1 MATTNIPADLKYTNT
16 DEWVKVDGGEAI
28 IGITDYAQNA
38 LSDLVYVELPQVGD
52 TFKAGAH
59 LATVESVKAASDVN
73 MPISGTVVA
82 VNSSLETAPEQAN
95 QEPYGKGW
103 FVRVKPS
110 NLADMDSLLDAAA
123 YEKLCAERE

>member
-16 DEWVKVDGGEAI
+16 DEWVKLDGGEAI
-28 IGITDYAQNA
+28 VGITDYAQNA
-38 LSDLVYVELPQVGD
+38 LSDLVYIELPQVGD
-52 TFKAGAH
+52 TFDAGSH
-59 LATVESVKAASDVN
+59 LATVEIVTAASDVN
-73 MPISGTVVA
+73 MPISGTVTA
-82 VNSSLETAPEQAN
+82 VNSALETTPEQVN

-110 NLADMDSLLDAAA
+110 NLAELDTLMDAAA